1 MLVSFLDKPSLSTME
16 LRCMVQYV
24 PLSTLEILFTTVRDD
39 KSADG
44 CQSRCSD
51 IARLNRTGEPQ
62 LCGYRKQS
70 WMDDLKENI
79 RVKAV
84 ETNSSARVILVNE
97 GWFVKGRLI
106 QQNRS
111 LANLHG
117 SQ

>member
-1 MLVSFLDKPSLSTME
+1 ME
-16 LRCMVQYV
+16 LGCMVQYV
-24 PLSTLEILFTTVRDD
+24 PLSTLETLFTTVKDD

-44 CQSRCSD
+44 CQSRCLD

-62 LCGYRKQS
+62 SCGYRKQS

-97 GWFVKGRLI
+97 RWFVKGRLM